1 MKRMLIN
8 ASQPEELRLAMV
20 DGQALYDFDLEQLG
34 YERKRSNIFILL
46 MPLGLSW
53 FLTINSLVLM

>member
-1 MKRMLIN
+1 MLIN

-34 YERKRSNIFILL
+34 YERKRYNIYR
-46 MPLGLSW
+46 SRA
-53 FLTINSLVLM
+53 N